1 MRDARALL
9 RTLALGLF
17 VGVASAAGGP
27 AAAHPHVWIDMRTVA
42 ELDAD
47 GMVRA
52 VRVEWLFDPFYSAFA
67 QEDLDADGDGT
78 VTDSEA
84 DAWAKEALTNIARAD
99 YFAEF
104 MVDGL
109 STVPKRADRAVGRWT
124 EGRLFMS
131 FAIYLD
137 SPADPRSVTVGHL
150 VYDPSFYIDISHPD
164 GDAMAT
170 VEGPGAEACTAKV
183 GRADPSPETVA
194 SAAALDRD
202 QTGPPDLGR
211 LFADYVQVICQ

>member
-1 MRDARALL
+1 MRTAMALL

-17 VGVASAAGGP
+17 VAVVSTAGGP
-27 AAAHPHVWIDMRTVA
+27 AAAHPHVWIDMRTVT

-47 GMVRA
+47 GKVQA
-52 VRVEWLFDPFYSAFA
+52 VRIEWLFDPFYSAFA
-67 QEDLDADGDGT
+67 QEDLDTDGDGA
-78 VTDSEA
+78 VTDAEA
-84 DAWAKEALTNIARAD
+84 DAWAQEALSNIARAD

-104 MVDGL
+104 LVDGL

-124 EGRLFMS
+124 DGRLFMS
-131 FAIYLD
+131 FAVYLD
-137 SPADPRSVTVGHL
+137 TPADPRSVAVGHL

-164 GDAMAT
+164 GDGMAT
-170 VEGPGAEACTAKV
+170 VEGPGAEGCVAEV

-202 QTGPPDLGR
+202 QSGPPDLGR
-211 LFADYVQVICQ
+211 LFADYVRVSCQ